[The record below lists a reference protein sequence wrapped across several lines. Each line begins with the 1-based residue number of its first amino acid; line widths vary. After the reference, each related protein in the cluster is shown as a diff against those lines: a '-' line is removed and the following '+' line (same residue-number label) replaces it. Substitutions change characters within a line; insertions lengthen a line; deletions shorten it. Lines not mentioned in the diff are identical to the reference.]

1 MEQHLRG
8 EYKAAAAGG
17 KLYAFINAMQKAG
30 VCCRKQHCQGTHISF
45 AFTQSIAKLY
55 RNWHRQTGCS
65 WN

>member
-30 VCCRKQHCQGTHISF
+30 VCCRKQRCQGAIVTVDANTS
-45 AFTQSIAKLY
+45 
-55 RNWHRQTGCS
+55 
-65 WN
+65 

>member
-30 VCCRKQHCQGTHISF
+30 VLSLIHI
-45 AFTQSIAKLY
+45 
-55 RNWHRQTGCS
+55 
-65 WN
+65 

>member
-30 VCCRKQHCQGTHISF
+30 VCCRKQRCQGNGYSAEAGF
-45 AFTQSIAKLY
+45 RLSEGFGFWSVQP
-55 RNWHRQTGCS
+55 
-65 WN
+65 